1 MMVLFVIF
9 FFSDGKLK
17 AVYTFL
23 IGATCTFRF
32 RLNSSQ
38 LYYWLVLCS
47 QWPYRTCQTGCSISY
62 ILLKRVYKK
71 GRKKQMDTR
80 SYTIMIYN
88 YIFNSALLM
97 ISYMFLFYNFICCFV
112 SGIKIFKK
120 KSFYILSL
128 LCRGEVTTAC
138 ILAT

>member
-1 MMVLFVIF
+1 MLDRLYHF
-9 FFSDGKLK
+9 F
-17 AVYTFL
+17 
-23 IGATCTFRF
+23 
-32 RLNSSQ
+32 
-38 LYYWLVLCS
+38 
-47 QWPYRTCQTGCSISY
+47 Y

-71 GRKKQMDTR
+71 GRKKKMDTR
-80 SYTIMIYN
+80 SYTMMIYN

-112 SGIKIFKK
+112 SGIKIFFQKK

-138 ILAT
+138 ILATLTFMAKSFEIIKNTDITFWKVRGQGHLGHLWGSKYTRGLGAFYKRT

>member
-1 MMVLFVIF
+1 M
-9 FFSDGKLK
+9 
-17 AVYTFL
+17 
-23 IGATCTFRF
+23 
-32 RLNSSQ
+32 
-38 LYYWLVLCS
+38 
-47 QWPYRTCQTGCSISY
+47 
-62 ILLKRVYKK
+62 
-71 GRKKQMDTR
+71 
-80 SYTIMIYN
+80 MIYN